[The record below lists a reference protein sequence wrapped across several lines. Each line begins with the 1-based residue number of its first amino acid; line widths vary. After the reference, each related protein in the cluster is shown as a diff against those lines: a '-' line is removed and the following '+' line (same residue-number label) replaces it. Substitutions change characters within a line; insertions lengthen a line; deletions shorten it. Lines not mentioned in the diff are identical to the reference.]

1 MAQIQL
7 NQTGSKTKFTH
18 SLKIDMTPMVDLGFL
33 LITFFIFTSAISE
46 SKGLNLYMPK
56 DGPNTNQPA
65 SKALTLFLKSN
76 DQIEYYSGRW
86 QDAVDGSKM
95 STTDYH
101 QQYGIG
107 KIIREKQR
115 LLGSLKDELMILIKP
130 TKESTY
136 NNLIDVLD
144 EMTIN
149 GIKKYAILDL
159 SAEEKAFF
167 KQ

>member
-1 MAQIQL
+1 
-7 NQTGSKTKFTH
+7 
-18 SLKIDMTPMVDLGFL
+18 
-33 LITFFIFTSAISE
+33 
-46 SKGLNLYMPK
+46 
-56 DGPNTNQPA
+56 
-65 SKALTLFLKSN
+65 
-76 DQIEYYSGRW
+76 
-86 QDAVDGSKM
+86 M

-136 NNLIDVLD
+136 NNLIDALD

-149 GIKKYAILDL
+149 GVKKYAILDL
-159 SAEEKAFF
+159 SAEEKASF